1 MAEFVELEE
10 QDGVRMAW
18 NVWPNSKLEAT
29 KCVVP
34 LSIFYTPLKRVRN
47 LQVCYPPASAL
58 AFPTHHSATSGHAVS
73 TRPLQDLWWGS

>member
-10 QDGVRMAW
+10 QDGVRMSW

-47 LQVCYPPASAL
+47 LQACVPTSCCFSSASNNY
-58 AFPTHHSATSGHAVS
+58 F
-73 TRPLQDLWWGS
+73 